1 MIDYWA
7 VTIGDGEMILVVAID
22 LIVQRVVVVLTALKT
37 LKTLTRWV
45 PIEMASL
52 LSKWGLMRKN
62 ELVWQEPRW
71 ILTVCF

>member
-1 MIDYWA
+1 MIDHWA

-22 LIVQRVVVVLTALKT
+22 LIVQRVVVVLMA